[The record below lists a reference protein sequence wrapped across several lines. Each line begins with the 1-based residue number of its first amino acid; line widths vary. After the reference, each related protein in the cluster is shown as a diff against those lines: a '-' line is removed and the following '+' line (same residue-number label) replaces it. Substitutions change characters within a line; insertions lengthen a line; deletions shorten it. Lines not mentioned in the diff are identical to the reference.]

1 MKDCIVIQSVVLNK
15 TTLETT
21 AQKLAGD
28 VDNDGKIKLSDMIII
43 MRYLIGFENSY
54 NIGEFVQ
61 GSDSSTE
68 PTQTPT
74 ETPTDEPTQ
83 TPTETPTDEPTESRV
98 IYLNTSATPADGVKY
113 CVYVWEGNENQ
124 FIDMDKLDTELYS
137 CSIPSKYT
145 NVIFIKMSYDADTSE
160 DVWNN
165 LYNRTGDL
173 KLSDSYDL
181 FVTTKY
187 DTSTKLN
194 GHSSLVGNWST
205 YSE

>member
-61 GSDSSTE
+61 GSDSST
-68 PTQTPT
+68 
-74 ETPTDEPTQ
+74 EPTQ